1 VVTPNDAI
9 STVQNFISL
18 AEKLKS
24 YITPQYK
31 PAANAISQIVN
42 NFLQVNQSLSKWVT
56 TFEIMDLKE
65 ETRVEFLQF
74 YRDFEIFISGPDY
87 YKINR
92 LYDQVTT
99 IYQTML
105 KSPIR
110 RWFSRDKEKL
120 ENVQTIFDNMYGEG
134 SLVVGFFYDIL
145 KQLEDAIHNIKERY
159 ENARKIREMF
169 LEKWK
174 EARKTMREQFSQL
187 NDLLRDYMRIS
198 GAIEV

>member
-1 VVTPNDAI
+1 VVTPNEAI

-31 PAANAISQIVN
+31 PAASALCKIVD
-42 NFLQVNQSLSKWVT
+42 NFLLVNQSLLKWVT
-56 TFEIMDLKE
+56 TFEIMDLRE
-65 ETRVEFLQF
+65 ETKIEFLQF
-74 YRDFEIFISGPDY
+74 YKDFEIFVTGPEY
-87 YKINR
+87 HKMKR
-92 LYDQVTT
+92 LYDQVAS

-120 ENVQTIFDNMYGEG
+120 ENVQNIFYNMYGEG
-134 SLVVGFFYDIL
+134 SLVANFVYDIL

-159 ENARKIREMF
+159 ENAKKIQETF
-169 LEKWK
+169 LENVK
-174 EARKTMREQFSQL
+174 EARKTIREQANRLS
-187 NDLLRDYMRIS
+187 DLLRDYMRLS